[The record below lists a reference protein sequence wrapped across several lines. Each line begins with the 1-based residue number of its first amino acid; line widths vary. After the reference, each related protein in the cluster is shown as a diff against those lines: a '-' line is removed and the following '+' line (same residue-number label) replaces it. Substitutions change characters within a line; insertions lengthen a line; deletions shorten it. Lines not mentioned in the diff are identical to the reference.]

1 MRKNKDGYVL
11 IYVVFV
17 IIFLCIVAVGTCTVA
32 LNNIRVQTAYIEQL
46 QDRYK
51 AEGAIEKFM
60 AEVCVSASGL
70 YNDGYEYEEDAKS
83 AARSAFEA
91 IVTAKKQGNTTL
103 SGTSW
108 QEGNQYILTAA
119 AKEGQSRAVAEIGF
133 SVNMAVSPHSVGTG
147 TDADADGVEDTVTRY
162 EYHIAGATSKY
173 LSYNLENTGGDAE

>member
-60 AEVCVSASGL
+60 AEVCVECKALAGSG
-70 YNDGYEYEEDAKS
+70 YQDRDIAIDAAKNAINNKILERAGDEIDLS
-83 AARSAFEA
+83 PIKWEA
-91 IVTAKKQGNTTL
+91 DNSQCIVTATKSVG
-103 SGTSW
+103 S
-108 QEGNQYILTAA
+108 
-119 AKEGQSRAVAEIGF
+119 SRAVAMIAF
-133 SVNMAVSPHSVGTG
+133 SVSIV
-147 TDADADGVEDTVTRY
+147 DTEYDKVIGKDDEGNDIKELRY
-162 EYHIAGATSKY
+162 KYHIAGATSKY
-173 LSYNLENTGGDAE
+173 LSYNLESTGGDAE

>member
-46 QDRYK
+46 QDRYA
-51 AEGAIEKFM
+51 AEGTLEQFM

-70 YNDGYEYEEDAKS
+70 SHDGYLSAAEAKS
-83 AARSAFEA
+83 AARSEFEA
-91 IVTAKKQGNTTL
+91 IVTAKKQENTTL
-103 SGTSW
+103 SVTSW

-119 AKEGQSRAVAEIGF
+119 AEEGQSRAVAEIDF
-133 SVNMAVSPHSVGTG
+133 SVNMAVSSYSNETG
-147 TDADADGVEDTVTRY
+147 ELDAEGNPITVTRY
-162 EYHIAGATSKY
+162 KYHIAGATSKY